1 MTQDFYLQ
9 VSDGNTK
16 MQSLMKSWEE
26 CVQTSKLFVIS
37 LFFAGLIDGENKGK
51 YLEYFDETR
60 PHITIVFGL
69 KSADTEVN
77 MDP

>member
-37 LFFAGLIDGENKGK
+37 LFFVGLIDGENKGK

-60 PHITIVFGL
+60 PHSTIVFGL

>member
-1 MTQDFYLQ
+1 MFRH
-9 VSDGNTK
+9 
-16 MQSLMKSWEE
+16 QSCLLSA
-26 CVQTSKLFVIS
+26 